1 MSFSRT
7 VSSKVRT
14 YMDMSPFI
22 NPFAKHICPHC
33 GHSFY
38 PGECPIYSSVTK
50 NKELQSPRAGLWAR
64 CWVPPLVGPVYTRE
78 LARRRCPK
86 CEQLFPYNIERARS
100 YTIAIIGDVSA
111 GKSHYIAACI
121 DQLKKYALQVV
132 GCTHI
137 IGLDNTDEEFTNKF
151 YKPVFVQKQQ
161 IPPTQQATIK
171 VNKPLVYELVF
182 RKETL
187 FFSQQSI
194 NLLFYDSSGEDIAQQ
209 DRLVQYSSYIANAD
223 AIIFLADPLTMP
235 NIVKELP
242 RSMQPKAIRE
252 RSSTEVFNRVL
263 HTFRNVH
270 GLPQNAKMNT
280 AVAITLSKSDLLKY
294 VTKKERQEPLFLT
307 ESIYTNALDSKV
319 FEMVD
324 KEMRRF
330 IQQYGD
336 QALLHAS
343 EAFENAAFFAVS
355 ATGFS
360 PDETGHFPIIEPK
373 RCLDPLLWTLW
384 KLGVIK
390 LP

>member
-1 MSFSRT
+1 MSFST
-7 VSSKVRT
+7 AVSSKIRA
-14 YMDMSPFI
+14 YMDANPFI
-22 NPFAKHICPHC
+22 NPFYKHICPNC
-33 GHSFY
+33 GDSFY
-38 PGECPIYSSVTK
+38 PGECAIYSVTK
-50 NKELQSPRAGLWAR
+50 NKDLQVARKGFWAR
-64 CWVPPLVGPVYTRE
+64 FWVPPLIGPVYTRDF
-78 LARRRCPK
+78 ARRRCPA
-86 CEQLFPYNIERARS
+86 CAQLFPYNIERVRS

-132 GCTHI
+132 GCTQI
-137 IGLDNTDEEFTNKF
+137 IGLDNADEEFNNKF
-151 YKPVFVQKQQ
+151 YKPVFVQRQQ

-182 RKETL
+182 RQETA
-187 FFSQQSI
+187 FFSQHSI
-194 NLLFYDSSGEDIAQQ
+194 NLLFYDASGEDIAQQ
-209 DRLVQYSSYIANAD
+209 DRMVQYSSYIAYAD

-242 RSMQPKAIRE
+242 RNMQPKAIRE
-252 RSSTEVFNRVL
+252 RSSVEVFNRVL
-263 HTFRNVH
+263 HTFRNIH
-270 GLPQNAKMNT
+270 ALPQNVKMKM

-294 VTKKERQEPLFLT
+294 VTKKERQEPLFL
-307 ESIYTNALDSKV
+307 SDSVYTNALDSKM
-319 FEMVD
+319 FEIIDSEV
-324 KEMRRF
+324 RRF
-330 IQQYGD
+330 ILQYGD
-336 QALLHAS
+336 QTLIHAS
-343 EAFENAAFFAVS
+343 DAFSNASFFAIS